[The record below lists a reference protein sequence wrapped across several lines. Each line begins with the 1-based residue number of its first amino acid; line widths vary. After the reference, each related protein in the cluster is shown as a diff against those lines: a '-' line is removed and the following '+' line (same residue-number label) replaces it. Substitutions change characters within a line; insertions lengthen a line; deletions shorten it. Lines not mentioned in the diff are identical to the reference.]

1 MDAGS
6 RTGSRGH
13 AVLTTVLGAIVVLAL
28 SGTGLRAQEE
38 RTDRKV
44 LDAILGGIG
53 FPRNK
58 PVIDY
63 RERSPLVVPP
73 SRDLPPPQTDAMA
86 AAKNPAW
93 PVDQDAK
100 RAEELER
107 KRKGTSGVEEFN
119 DWASGRELT
128 PAELRDIDKRA
139 RASGAGRDRAVT
151 RASSVPGEDELKP
164 RELGFKGWTLKKF
177 FGGKDQTETTDFI
190 EEPVRETLIE
200 PPAGYRTPSPDQP
213 YGINKT
219 KTPSKAYDVKDKD
232 THKPF

>member
-6 RTGSRGH
+6 MTGSKGH
-13 AVLTTVLGAIVVLAL
+13 AVLTTVLGAIMVLAL
-28 SGTGLRAQEE
+28 SGSSLRAQEE

-58 PVIDY
+58 PYIDY

-73 SRDLPPPQTDAMA
+73 SRNLPPPQTDAMA

-100 RAEELER
+100 RADELES
-107 KRKGTSGVEEFN
+107 KRKGTSSIEEFN

-128 PAELRDIDKRA
+128 PAELRDIDNRA
-139 RASGAGRDRAVT
+139 RAMGARRDRAVT
-151 RASSVPGEDELKP
+151 TTSSVPGDDELKP
-164 RELGFKGWTLKKF
+164 RQLGFKGWTLKKF
-177 FGGKDQTETTDFI
+177 FGGKDETETAEFI
-190 EEPVRETLIE
+190 EEPVRETLVE

-213 YGINKT
+213 YGINKS
-219 KTPSKAYDVKDKD
+219 KTPSKPYDVKEANTK
-232 THKPF
+232 KPF